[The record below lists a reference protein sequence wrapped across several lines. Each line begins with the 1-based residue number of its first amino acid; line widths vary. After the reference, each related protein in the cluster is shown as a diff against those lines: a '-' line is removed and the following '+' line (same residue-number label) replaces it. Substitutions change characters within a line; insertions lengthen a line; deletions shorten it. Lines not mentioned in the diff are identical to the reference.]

1 MTALNNIKMHQIEKY
16 WFDGKVTEKQNTYTT
31 VSLSVNLSEKS
42 SFQLG
47 FSEKVLPSDIPHQK
61 CNCIHIDKK
70 Y

>member
-31 VSLSVNLSEKS
+31 VSLSIKVSEKS

-47 FSEKVLPSDIPHQK
+47 FSEKVLTQ
-61 CNCIHIDKK
+61 
-70 Y
+70 